1 MINNRKCR
9 GIFIQDLLYDID
21 NHNIEDTYEKPK
33 SLKESM

>member
-21 NHNIEDTYEKPK
+21 NYNIEDIYEKFK
-33 SLKESM
+33 LLKESM